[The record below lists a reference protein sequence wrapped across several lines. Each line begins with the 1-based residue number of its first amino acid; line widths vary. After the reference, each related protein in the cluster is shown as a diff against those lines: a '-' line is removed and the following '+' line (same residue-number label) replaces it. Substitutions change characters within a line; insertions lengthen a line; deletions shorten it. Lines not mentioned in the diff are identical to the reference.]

1 MCIWHNARRLYSI
14 TIEQLYVLHLKKS
27 LSVWNAQITNTAG
40 SQKLG
45 TGTNIEAAEKG
56 RGQIYVW
63 TDVDLYGMQFV
74 GPPFTF
80 SFQQLGEA
88 SGTISKNAA
97 AMIEGGTFWMGTNN
111 FYAYDGAV
119 STLNCPVLNRVFD
132 DFSQTQREK
141 VFAAQ
146 IIEFNEVWWFY
157 ASAGINRN

>member
-1 MCIWHNARRLYSI
+1 
-14 TIEQLYVLHLKKS
+14 
-27 LSVWNAQITNTAG
+27 
-40 SQKLG
+40 
-45 TGTNIEAAEKG
+45 
-56 RGQIYVW
+56 
-63 TDVDLYGMQFV
+63 MQFV

-119 STLNCPVLNRVFD
+119 STLDCPVLNRVFD

-157 ASAGINRN
+157 PSSGSTEIDKYVIYNYIDQTWSVGSLERTAWSDAGYICKPYCCRRNK